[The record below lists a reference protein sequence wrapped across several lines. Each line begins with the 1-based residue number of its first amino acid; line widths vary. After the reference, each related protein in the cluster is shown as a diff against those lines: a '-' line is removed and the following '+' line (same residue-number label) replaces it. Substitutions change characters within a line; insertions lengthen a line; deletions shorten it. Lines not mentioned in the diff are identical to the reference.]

1 LISICY
7 SRSRWIMIRIEN
19 IQVIVA
25 TTLSML
31 LTFALYCA
39 QLYTATCNS
48 LIQSFVTDVSQHSNL
63 RLGCQYGDRQSSKLK
78 YIILFLLYNYLY
90 RFQVMYLPFASLLF
104 WRNPIMCAYGLRV
117 FIITIQKR
125 VSSCETD
132 GIDGLCRLWCNSL
145 L

>member
-1 LISICY
+1 MSICY
-7 SRSRWIMIRIEN
+7 SRSRWIMITIDY
-19 IQVIVA
+19 IQEIVA

-31 LTFALYCA
+31 LTFALHCT
-39 QLYTATCNS
+39 QLHTATYNS
-48 LIQSFVTDVSQHSNL
+48 LIQSSVTDISQHSNL
-63 RLGCQYGDRQSSKLK
+63 RLGCQYGDRQSRKLK
-78 YIILFLLYNYLY
+78 YIMLFLLCNYLH
-90 RFQVMYLPFASLLF
+90 RFQVMHLPFASVLF

-132 GIDGLCRLWCNSL
+132 GIDDHCWLWCNSL